1 VRVDQP
7 ELATLS
13 QNILLEGMY
22 VAIFLL
28 DVLGVN
34 TSKRQFNT
42 SAA

>member
-1 VRVDQP
+1 
-7 ELATLS
+7 
-13 QNILLEGMY
+13 MY

-34 TSKRQFNT
+34 ISKRQFNT